1 MRRLALC
8 LAALAVLCVSAGA
21 LLSIRPAQEH
31 TYPAGTWRTLPQAT
45 EIPLQRGEIP
55 VNWAD
60 AESLQALPGI
70 GPVYAQAII
79 DERERNGP
87 FYYPEDLMDV
97 RGIGKTR
104 LAAIRSLI
112 DLSPAPEIP
121 EEDD

>member
-1 MRRLALC
+1 MKRLALC

-97 RGIGKTR
+97 RGIGKAR
-104 LAAIRSLI
+104 LAVIRGLI

-121 EEDD
+121 EEED